1 MSYASPVQER
11 RPREIV
17 SVPRRNVESARGL
30 VVLHAALLALTTL
43 ASLFVIAAPA
53 ASAIGLTHPDIV
65 LLFYGA
71 TLAELSL
78 RWAFLSVA
86 CKLADRIGSGA
97 GSRGKD
103 VIAALLVPV
112 LNLYLPFAIVRDLVR
127 ASAPD
132 DLPPARRLVEAR
144 GGFRESAFREELITP
159 RRVAAPVVVVWQVA
173 VALGIVGMYLDTR
186 LWAALLVVGYAAQA
200 WVFSRL
206 AQRFRARLAHVKL
219 LSASSEAG

>member
-1 MSYASPVQER
+1 MLG
-11 RPREIV
+11 
-17 SVPRRNVESARGL
+17 SVPRRNMESARGL
-30 VVLHAALLALTTL
+30 VLLHTALLVLTTL
-43 ASLFVIAAPA
+43 ASLFVIAGPA
-53 ASAIGLTHPDIV
+53 ASALGVAHPSIV

-86 CKLADRIGSGA
+86 CKLANRIGSG
-97 GSRGKD
+97 SRSREKD
-103 VIAALLVPV
+103 IIAALLVPV

-132 DLPPARRLVEAR
+132 DLPPVRRLVVAH
-144 GGFRESAFREELITP
+144 GGFRESAFRGELVAP
-159 RRVAAPVVVVWQVA
+159 RRVAAPLVIVWQVS
-173 VALGIVGMYLDTR
+173 VALGLAGMYIDTR

-206 AQRFRARLAHVKL
+206 AQRFRARLAHVEL
-219 LSASSEAG
+219 LAAS